1 MAKFKEAEQRFI
13 KNIFIC
19 KRCKS
24 KQRALPQKIVLKS
37 IKCRSCGSKEFRAI
51 RKIRVAAK

>member
-1 MAKFKEAEQRFI
+1 MAKFKEAEQRFM

-24 KQRALPQKIVLKS
+24 KQRALPQKIVLKDV
-37 IKCRSCGSKEFRAI
+37 KCRSCGSREYRAL
-51 RKIRVAAK
+51 RKIKVAAK